1 MPEKQLPLRV
11 ICATKC
17 SEEEFFSKTPTG
29 ISLKNLENVTP
40 AEVIV
45 HYENKKG
52 LSQLYNLAI
61 EEAKQS
67 PCILVFVHDDV
78 EFLDFFWGER
88 IRAGLQKFDIVGLA
102 GNSRRVPHQPSW
114 FFREIVDENLFKDDQ
129 KYLSGTVG
137 HLHEGEESI
146 SYYGPVGKKC
156 KLIDGVLIAAQSR
169 TLIESKTNFDEQFS
183 FHFYDMDFCRSAEEN
198 SLMLGTI
205 GLSINHASGG
215 SFDSKWLS
223 SYKSYIKKWNN

>member
-29 ISLKNLENVTP
+29 ISLKNWENVTP

-67 PCILVFVHDDV
+67 PCILVFLHDDV
-78 EFLDFFWGER
+78 EILDFFWGER

-102 GNSRRVPHQPSW
+102 GNSRRVPQQPNW
-114 FFREIVDENLFKDDQ
+114 AFREIVDENVFRDDQ
-129 KYLSGTVG
+129 KYFSGTVG
-137 HLHEGEESI
+137 HVLG
-146 SYYGPVGKKC
+146 GKKIISHFGPIGKRC
-156 KLIDGVLIAAQSR
+156 KLVDGVLIAAKSQ
-169 TLIESKTNFDEQFS
+169 TLIKSNTNFDEQFT

-198 SLMLGTI
+198 SLTLGTI
-205 GLSINHASGG
+205 GLSIYHASGG
-215 SFDSKWLS
+215 SFDSQWHSLYQ
-223 SYKSYIKKWNN
+223 SYLKKWSS